1 MGKYRVKHAS
11 VGGPLTGKA
20 PGDQVSV
27 TGEDEQHLLALG
39 LIETEDE
46 YEARQTAKA
55 EAEAEDETEQVQ
67 DDGQVKALTDENT
80 KLKSALERTQAQLSE
95 VKERVKADGK
105 KHADEA
111 KALKA
116 DVKAA
121 QAERD
126 AALAKIPKEGA
137 DVESGQPADG
147 Q

>member
-46 YEARQTAKA
+46 YEARQAARA
-55 EAEAEDETEQVQ
+55 EAEAEAQTDSVTVKVSWADLSAVVSPDRIAELVMAEEDRLLEVHKKGGGWYHFGEGDTLVKVQ
-67 DDGQVKALTDENT
+67 G
-80 KLKSALERTQAQLSE
+80 R
-95 VKERVKADGK
+95 
-105 KHADEA
+105 DEA
-111 KALKA
+111 L
-116 DVKAA
+116 
-121 QAERD
+121 AE
-126 AALAKIPKEGA
+126 LAKREAANAEP
-137 DVESGQPADG
+137 GQPADG